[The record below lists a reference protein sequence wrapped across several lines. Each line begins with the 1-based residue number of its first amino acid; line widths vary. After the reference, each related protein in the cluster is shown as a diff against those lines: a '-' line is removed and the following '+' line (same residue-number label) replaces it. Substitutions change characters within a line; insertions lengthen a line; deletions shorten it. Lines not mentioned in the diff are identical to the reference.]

1 MADINLGCKGCK
13 LTQKK
18 KKKSVSENQTHQV
31 LAMFQIVLQFLE
43 EHAWHSEYFP
53 HLLAHLSGNYLFKYA
68 SAIVLARY
76 RKPKHNKLMRP
87 MKRWNWG
94 NERGLMERG
103 EDIVSKRIHK
113 RYSKHNPNSKIW
125 YCWSSKFCYVTFLF
139 QILAVFI
146 SNNSESLKISVKE
159 LRCV

>member
-13 LTQKK
+13 LTQRKK
-18 KKKSVSENQTHQV
+18 KISQWKPNPSGLGNVSDSAAVSGRACLAQWVFPSPVGSFVWKLSVQV
-31 LAMFQIVLQFLE
+31 CICHSFSTLQ
-43 EHAWHSEYFP
+43 
-53 HLLAHLSGNYLFKYA
+53 KT
-68 SAIVLARY
+68 
-76 RKPKHNKLMRP
+76 KHNKLMRP